1 VPDAQALCVPEALGD
16 WQGEALGVPA
26 PEVACGDALG
36 EIVALW
42 LREPVPE
49 TLGEELGEALNVTAP
64 EVACGEALG
73 DSLVVRL

>member
-1 VPDAQALCVPEALGD
+1 M
-16 WQGEALGVPA
+16 
-26 PEVACGDALG
+26 ACGEALG

-42 LREPVPE
+42 LSELEPE